1 MNKLFIFSAGLMLA
15 LATMTTSFLA
25 LGLALKELFWY
36 DYRLRKNAACHGV
49 DGSAPSD
56 QFPRIGGQYESY
68 IKQALH
74 EYKNGDRKNPI
85 MAPQAAQLSDQDID
99 NVAAWFSQQNGKLH
113 VLNYSS
119 K

>member
-1 MNKLFIFSAGLMLA
+1 MNKFFIFSTGLMLA
-15 LATMTTSFLA
+15 LATMTSHA
-25 LGLALKELFWY
+25 EGNAAEGEK
-36 DYRLRKNAACHGV
+36 KAKAVCAACHGV

-56 QFPRIGGQYESY
+56 MFPRIGGQYESY

-85 MAPQAAQLSDQDID
+85 MAPQAAQLSDADID
-99 NVAAWFSQQNGKLH
+99 NVAAWFSQQDGKLH
-113 VLNYSS
+113 VMKYSS

>member
-1 MNKLFIFSAGLMLA
+1 MNKLFIFSTGLMLA
-15 LATMTTSFLA
+15 LATMTSYA
-25 LGLALKELFWY
+25 EGNAAEGEK
-36 DYRLRKNAACHGV
+36 KAKAVCAACHGV

-56 QFPRIGGQYESY
+56 MFPRIGGQYESY

-74 EYKNGDRKNPI
+74 EYKNGDRKNAI

-113 VLNYSS
+113 VLDFSS